1 MMFDK
6 KTVELY
12 TGITAPKELKNK
24 VLENARLKARGK
36 HFDFSAKSFT
46 AFASLAAAAVCV
58 VFALTMLAN
67 PNISAEISVGGV
79 NPKDS
84 LVHIISSPASPSAR
98 TVDAYSLTPAS
109 EADAPSANES
119 ICILIDL
126 SAESET
132 EISSSTGFFITSD
145 GTVSEKLLLN
155 GIQTFRWESELSQEQ
170 TAYLYLKCG
179 KQNEIFTLSKDTNED
194 VWILKSK
201 E

>member
-12 TGITAPKELKNK
+12 TGITAPEELRSR
-24 VLENARLKARGK
+24 VLENANGKARGK
-36 HFDFSAKSFT
+36 RFDFSAKSFT
-46 AFASLAAAAVCV
+46 AFASLAAAAVCL
-58 VFALTMLAN
+58 VFAFTMLSN

-84 LVHIISSPASPSAR
+84 FVQIISSPAGTNARSA
-98 TVDAYSLTPAS
+98 DAYLPAPAS
-109 EADAPSANES
+109 ENANES
-119 ICILIDL
+119 ICILIDV
-126 SAESET
+126 SAKSET
-132 EISSSTGFFITSD
+132 EISASTGFFITSD
-145 GTVSEKLLLN
+145 GNVSEKLMFD
-155 GIQTFRWESELSQEQ
+155 GTHSFRWESELSPGQ